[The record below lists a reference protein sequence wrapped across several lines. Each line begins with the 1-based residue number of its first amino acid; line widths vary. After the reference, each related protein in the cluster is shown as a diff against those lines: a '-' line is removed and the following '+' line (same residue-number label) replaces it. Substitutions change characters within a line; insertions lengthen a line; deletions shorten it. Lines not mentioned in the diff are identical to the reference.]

1 MEPAC
6 RRATGAPDWTH
17 AMTALPRLSDA
28 RRRAFT
34 LVEILIVVVILGIL
48 AGIVLPQFSDAADE
62 SKESAM
68 KQNLMRMRQ
77 QIELYRQEH
86 NGSYP
91 TLANF
96 IDQMTLVSD
105 QAGAT
110 AAIGT
115 AGYRLGP
122 YLPKMPRNPYTDTIP
137 IGSGVVGSSAWYYD
151 ETTGH
156 IAPNDSAERRA
167 W

>member
-1 MEPAC
+1 
-6 RRATGAPDWTH
+6 
-17 AMTALPRLSDA
+17 MTALPHLPNA

-34 LVEILIVVVILGIL
+34 LVEILVVVVILGIL
-48 AGIVLPQFSDAADE
+48 AGIVLPQFSDAADN
-62 SKESAM
+62 SKDAAM

-77 QIELYRQEH
+77 QIEFYRQEH
-86 NGSYP
+86 NGAYP

-105 QAGAT
+105 QTGAT

-115 AGYRLGP
+115 AGYHLGP
-122 YLPKMPRNPYTDTIP
+122 YLQKMPRNPYTDTIP
-137 IGSGVVGSSAWYYD
+137 IGSGAVGSSAWYYD

>member
-1 MEPAC
+1 
-6 RRATGAPDWTH
+6 
-17 AMTALPRLSDA
+17 MTARSLRQVTRMDS
-28 RRRAFT
+28 RRAFT
-34 LVEILIVVVILGIL
+34 LVEILVVVVILGIL
-48 AGIVLPQFSDAADE
+48 AAIVVPQFSTASED

-68 KQNLMRMRQ
+68 KQNLLRMRQ
-77 QIELYRQEH
+77 QVEYYSQQH
-86 NGSYP
+86 NGDYP

-105 QAGAT
+105 EAGTT

-115 AGYRLGP
+115 TGYHLGP
-122 YLPKMPRNPYTDTIP
+122 YLQKMPRNPYTDTVP
-137 IGSGVVGSSAWYYD
+137 LGNGAPGTSAWYYD

-156 IAPNDSAERRA
+156 IAPNDSVERRA

>member
-1 MEPAC
+1 MGPKL
-6 RRATGAPDWTH
+6 
-17 AMTALPRLSDA
+17 MTALSPVTHA
-28 RRRAFT
+28 RRGFT
-34 LVEILIVVVILGIL
+34 LVEILVVVVILGIL
-48 AGIVLPQFSDAADE
+48 AAIVVPQFSNAAED

-77 QIELYRQEH
+77 QIELNRQEH

-105 QAGAT
+105 QTGAT
-110 AAIGT
+110 ASIGT
-115 AGYRLGP
+115 AGYNLGP
-122 YLPKMPRNPYTDTIP
+122 YLQKMPRNPYTDTIP
-137 IGSGVVGSSAWYYD
+137 IGNGAVGSSAWYYD

-156 IAPNDSAERRA
+156 IAPNDSTERRA

>member
-1 MEPAC
+1 
-6 RRATGAPDWTH
+6 
-17 AMTALPRLSDA
+17 MTALSTHASA

-48 AGIVLPQFSDAADE
+48 AAIVVPQFSNAADD

-86 NGSYP
+86 NGGYP
-91 TLANF
+91 TLADF
-96 IDQMTLVSD
+96 IDQMTLASD
-105 QAGAT
+105 QTGAT
-110 AAIGT
+110 AAVGT
-115 AGYRLGP
+115 AGYPLGP

-137 IGSGVVGSSAWYYD
+137 IGNGAVGSSAWYYD

-156 IAPNDSAERRA
+156 IAPNDSVERRA